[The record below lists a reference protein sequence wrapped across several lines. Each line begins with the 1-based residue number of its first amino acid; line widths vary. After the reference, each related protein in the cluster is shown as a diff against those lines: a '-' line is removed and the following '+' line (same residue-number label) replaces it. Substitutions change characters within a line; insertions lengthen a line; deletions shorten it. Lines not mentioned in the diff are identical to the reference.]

1 MILRQIVARPPIDEK
16 VCGSLGNRCS
26 DAQVGTVSLRLIGKP
41 TALTSEITVNVE
53 QGMPQPA

>member
-26 DAQVGTVSLRLIGKP
+26 DAQVGTVSLRV
-41 TALTSEITVNVE
+41 TALASEITVNVE